1 MSEFLEEVK
10 SVFSYLGDDYD
21 INITQSQLESVYR
34 L

>member
-21 INITQSQLESVYR
+21 ITPSQLESVYR